1 MTNFKFSLLAC
12 SIAFALNASTAYA
25 AGRTNKP
32 TNQTTNQD
40 SNLSEQLEQ
49 INVSGSTENSDT
61 KTPPKIAETVKTAKT
76 LEREQANNIKDIV
89 KYETGVTVVEAGR
102 FGQSGFAIRGV
113 DENRVAINIDGL
125 RQAETLS
132 SQGFK
137 ELFEGYGNF
146 NNTRNGAE
154 IETLKEVNITKG
166 ANSIKSGSGSLGG
179 SVIYKTKDARDYLLN
194 KDYYVSYKKGYAT
207 ENNQSFNTL
216 TLAGRYKKFDALVV
230 TTRRNGHELE
240 NYDYK
245 NADSLTQ
252 GKKREK
258 ADPYKIEQDS
268 TLLKLSFNPTENHRF
283 TLAADLY
290 EHRSRGQ
297 DLSYTLKYQRSGNET
312 PEVESRHTNDKTK
325 RRNIS
330 FSYENF
336 SQTPFWD
343 TLKLT
348 YSDQRI
354 KTRART
360 DEYCDAGV
368 THCQGTENPTGLKLT
383 NGKITRRNGTDLQFK
398 EKGTAADGTKTYD
411 FDTFIDTN
419 NQEIVG
425 KLTRKRASETWYDCS
440 IFDCENKIKVF
451 KGENYYGHEGTWK
464 EAELEKKDIN
474 GKTFARIKDG
484 GTYKNPIQSI
494 LPSSPGFLERLWQ
507 ERDLDTNTQQLNLDL
522 TKDFKTWRVE
532 HNLQYGSSYNT
543 TMKRMVNRAG
553 NDATDVQWWAERT
566 LGTKTEW
573 WNSSEEIPQ
582 TCEDTSW
589 SAFLCPRVDPEF
601 SYLLPIKTK
610 GKSVYL
616 FDNVV
621 ITDYLSFDLGYRYDN
636 IHYQPKYKH
645 GVTPKLPD
653 DIVKGLFIPLDNKQ
667 SNNSDKVKE
676 NVKQN
681 IDYIAKQNK
690 KYKAHS
696 YSFASTIDPTSF
708 LRLQL
713 KYSKGFRA
721 PTSDEMYFT
730 FKHPDFT
737 ILPNTNL
744 KPEIAKTKEIAF
756 TLHNDDWGFISTS
769 LFKTNYKNFI
779 DLIFKEKRNFA
790 VGDRGGN
797 TLPFSLYQNINRDSA
812 VVKGIEINS
821 KVFLG
826 KMAKFMDG
834 FNLSYKYTYQK
845 GRMNGNIPMNAIQPK
860 TMVYGLGYDHP
871 NHKFGFDF
879 YTTHVASKNP
889 EDTYNMFYKEEK
901 KKDSTI
907 KWRSKSYTILDLIG
921 YVQPIKN
928 LTIRAGVYNLT
939 NRKYI
944 TWDSARS
951 IRSFGTS
958 NVIDQSTGQGI
969 NRFYAPGRNYKMS
982 VQFEF

>member
-1 MTNFKFSLLAC
+1 
-12 SIAFALNASTAYA
+12 
-25 AGRTNKP
+25 
-32 TNQTTNQD
+32 
-40 SNLSEQLEQ
+40 
-49 INVSGSTENSDT
+49 
-61 KTPPKIAETVKTAKT
+61 
-76 LEREQANNIKDIV
+76 
-89 KYETGVTVVEAGR
+89 
-102 FGQSGFAIRGV
+102 
-113 DENRVAINIDGL
+113 
-125 RQAETLS
+125 
-132 SQGFK
+132 
-137 ELFEGYGNF
+137 
-146 NNTRNGAE
+146 
-154 IETLKEVNITKG
+154 
-166 ANSIKSGSGSLGG
+166 
-179 SVIYKTKDARDYLLN
+179 
-194 KDYYVSYKKGYAT
+194 
-207 ENNQSFNTL
+207 
-216 TLAGRYKKFDALVV
+216 
-230 TTRRNGHELE
+230 
-240 NYDYK
+240 
-245 NADSLTQ
+245 
-252 GKKREK
+252 
-258 ADPYKIEQDS
+258 
-268 TLLKLSFNPTENHRF
+268 
-283 TLAADLY
+283 
-290 EHRSRGQ
+290 
-297 DLSYTLKYQRSGNET
+297 
-312 PEVESRHTNDKTK
+312 
-325 RRNIS
+325 
-330 FSYENF
+330 
-336 SQTPFWD
+336 
-343 TLKLT
+343 
-348 YSDQRI
+348 
-354 KTRART
+354 
-360 DEYCDAGV
+360 
-368 THCQGTENPTGLKLT
+368 
-383 NGKITRRNGTDLQFK
+383 
-398 EKGTAADGTKTYD
+398 
-411 FDTFIDTN
+411 
-419 NQEIVG
+419 
-425 KLTRKRASETWYDCS
+425 
-440 IFDCENKIKVF
+440 
-451 KGENYYGHEGTWK
+451 
-464 EAELEKKDIN
+464 
-474 GKTFARIKDG
+474 
-484 GTYKNPIQSI
+484 
-494 LPSSPGFLERLWQ
+494 
-507 ERDLDTNTQQLNLDL
+507 
-522 TKDFKTWRVE
+522 
-532 HNLQYGSSYNT
+532 NT

-553 NDATDVQWWAERT
+553 NDATDVQWWATPT
-566 LGTKTEW
+566 LGK
-573 WNSSEEIPQ
+573 SIISDKPH
-582 TCEDTSW
+582 TCETTSEW
-589 SAFLCPRVDPEF
+589 KAHLCPRVDPEF
-601 SYLLPIKTK
+601 SFLLPIKTK
-610 GKSVYL
+610 EKSVYL

-653 DIVKGLFIPLDNKQ
+653 DIVKGLFIPL
-667 SNNSDKVKE
+667 NSSKPDDVKK
-676 NVKQN
+676 NVQQN

-737 ILPNTNL
+737 ILPNTDL

-779 DLIFKEKRNFA
+779 DLIFKETREFKLA
-790 VGDRGGN
+790 SGGSS
-797 TLPFSLYQNINRDSA
+797 LPFSLYQNINRDSA

-889 EDTYNMFYKEEK
+889 EDTYNMFYKEEN

-958 NVIDQSTGQGI
+958 NVIDQKTGQGI

>member
-1 MTNFKFSLLAC
+1 M
-12 SIAFALNASTAYA
+12 
-25 AGRTNKP
+25 
-32 TNQTTNQD
+32 
-40 SNLSEQLEQ
+40 
-49 INVSGSTENSDT
+49 
-61 KTPPKIAETVKTAKT
+61 
-76 LEREQANNIKDIV
+76 
-89 KYETGVTVVEAGR
+89 
-102 FGQSGFAIRGV
+102 
-113 DENRVAINIDGL
+113 
-125 RQAETLS
+125 
-132 SQGFK
+132 
-137 ELFEGYGNF
+137 
-146 NNTRNGAE
+146 
-154 IETLKEVNITKG
+154 
-166 ANSIKSGSGSLGG
+166 
-179 SVIYKTKDARDYLLN
+179 
-194 KDYYVSYKKGYAT
+194 
-207 ENNQSFNTL
+207 
-216 TLAGRYKKFDALVV
+216 V
-230 TTRRNGHELE
+230 TTSRNGHELE
-240 NYDYK
+240 NYGYK
-245 NADSLTQ
+245 NYNDKIQ

-283 TLAADLY
+283 TFAADLY

-297 DLSYTLKYQRSGNET
+297 DLSYTLKYQRSGHEE
-312 PEVESRHTNDKTK
+312 PEVDSRHTNDKTK

-368 THCQGTENPTGLKLT
+368 RHCQGTDNPTGLKLT
-383 NGKITRRNGTDLQFK
+383 NGKITRRNGSDLEF
-398 EKGTAADGTKTYD
+398 EKNSDGTYN
-411 FDTFIDTN
+411 FDTFIDTDN
-419 NQEIVG
+419 KKIKG
-425 KLTRKRASETWYDCS
+425 KLALGYASETWYDCS
-440 IFDCENKIKVF
+440 IFDCNYKKIKAFEGKRSYGYSGELKEFNLEIQELNGKNFARIQNANNKIK
-451 KGENYYGHEGTWK
+451 
-464 EAELEKKDIN
+464 
-474 GKTFARIKDG
+474 
-484 GTYKNPIQSI
+484 SI
-494 LPSSPGFLERLWQ
+494 LPYSPGFLENLWQ

-522 TKDFKTWRVE
+522 TKDFKTWHIE
-532 HNLQYGSSYNT
+532 HNLQYGGSYNT
-543 TMKRMVNRAG
+543 AMKRMVNRAG
-553 NDATDVQWWAERT
+553 YNAYDVQWWAKRT
-566 LGTKTEW
+566 LGKRYDYWAGKEIVETCATT
-573 WNSSEEIPQ
+573 SSG
-582 TCEDTSW
+582 SYN
-589 SAFLCPRVDPEF
+589 ANLCPHVDPEF
-601 SYLLPIKTK
+601 SYLLPIKTT

-616 FDNVV
+616 FDNFV

-653 DIVKGLFIPLDNKQ
+653 DIVKGLFIPLPDNQ
-667 SNNSDKVKE
+667 SSNSAKVKE
-676 NVKQN
+676 NVQQN

-696 YSFASTIDPTSF
+696 YSFVSTIDPTSF

-713 KYSKGFRA
+713 KYSKGFRT

-737 ILPNTNL
+737 ILPNTDL

-756 TLHNDDWGFISTS
+756 TLHHDDWGFISTS
-769 LFKTNYKNFI
+769 LFKTNYRDFI
-779 DLIFKEKRNFA
+779 DLVYKGEKKFK
-790 VGDRGGN
+790 VGKPGDQGEISFD
-797 TLPFSLYQNINRDSA
+797 TFQNINRDNASL
-812 VVKGIEINS
+812 KGIEINS

-889 EDTYNMFYKEEK
+889 EDTYDIYA
-901 KKDSTI
+901 KDKRQPDTSI

-958 NVIDQSTGQGI
+958 NVIEQTTGLGI